1 MPGQRLRNP
10 DCRLRAPRCR
20 AAALAVLC
28 LALAGVTI
36 GPAPAADPATALAQ
50 YVRAL
55 ESSYRGVQTLRAE
68 FTQTHTWGG
77 RSRVEAGTV
86 YFARGGAMRWDYREP
101 KSKLFLASGKHL
113 ILYVPEE
120 RQLTRSAVKSSEDV
134 RVPFRLLLS
143 RLSLRKVFSRIE
155 FADAALAAQPGNR
168 ILRAFPKGGQDEA
181 YTEVLLEVTPT
192 FDIRRLVVFYPDRSR
207 MEFTFDHIERNVAL
221 SPTLFRF
228 TAPPGTEVIDQK

>member
-1 MPGQRLRNP
+1 
-10 DCRLRAPRCR
+10 
-20 AAALAVLC
+20 
-28 LALAGVTI
+28 
-36 GPAPAADPATALAQ
+36 
-50 YVRAL
+50 
-55 ESSYRGVQTLRAE
+55 
-68 FTQTHTWGG
+68 
-77 RSRVEAGTV
+77 
-86 YFARGGAMRWDYREP
+86 MRWDYREP

-113 ILYVPEE
+113 ILYIPEE

-168 ILRAFPKGGQDEA
+168 VLRAFPKGGQDEA

-228 TAPPGTEVIDQK
+228 APPPGTEVIDQK

>member
-1 MPGQRLRNP
+1 LRTPRRL
-10 DCRLRAPRCR
+10 
-20 AAALAVLC
+20 AATLVVLC
-28 LALAGVTI
+28 LVLAGVTL
-36 GPAPAADPATALAQ
+36 GAAPAAGPAAALEQ

-68 FTQTHTWGG
+68 FTQTYIWGG
-77 RSRVEAGTV
+77 RSRVESGTV
-86 YFARGGAMRWDYREP
+86 YFARGGSMRWAYREP
-101 KSKLFLASGKHL
+101 KPKLFLAAGKQL
-113 ILYVPEE
+113 ILYIPDE

-155 FADAALAAQPGNR
+155 FADAAGPAQPGNR

-181 YTEVLLEVTPT
+181 YSEVLLEVTPT
-192 FDIRRLVVFYPDRSR
+192 FDIRRLVVFYADRSR
-207 MEFTFDHIERNVAL
+207 MEFTFDRIERNVAL

-228 TAPPGTEVIDQK
+228 APPPGTEVIDQK

>member
-1 MPGQRLRNP
+1 V
-10 DCRLRAPRCR
+10 AR
-20 AAALAVLC
+20 AAFC
-28 LALAGVTI
+28 LAFARVAI
-36 GPAPAADPATALAQ
+36 GLAPAAEPPAALEQ
-50 YVRAL
+50 YVRVL

-68 FTQTHTWGG
+68 FTQTYTWGG
-77 RSRVEAGTV
+77 RSRAESGTV
-86 YFARGGAMRWDYREP
+86 SFARGGRMRWDYREP
-101 KSKLFLASGKHL
+101 KQKLFLASGKHL
-113 ILYVPEE
+113 ILYIPEE

-168 ILRAFPKGGQDEA
+168 VLRALPKGGQDEA

-192 FDIRRLVVFYPDRSR
+192 FDIRRLVVLYADRSR

-228 TAPPGTEVIDQK
+228 APPPGTEVIDQK